1 MSAPGGDRDGRTV
14 TGPDV
19 RSIAVIRALAL
30 GDMLCA
36 VPALRAFRRAYP
48 DARISLVGLPWSREL
63 VGRFGAY
70 LDEYLEFPGFPG
82 IPEVVGEPE
91 RIVRFLGE
99 MQARGFDLAVQ
110 LQGDGVAMNAFAALF
125 GARHVAGFV
134 PAGLPALADPPSGT
148 WLEYPSHGSEVDRLL
163 ALAAALGA
171 PRPIDRRLEFPIHEG
186 DLAALD
192 AALAGRLATD
202 ARFAVVHAGGS
213 TPGRRWPAARF
224 AAVADALAGE
234 GLRVVLTGTQG
245 ESAIAATVARAMVAE
260 PLDLTGRT
268 VLGALAAVLARARI
282 VVSNDTGAAHLA
294 AAVGAPSV
302 TIFSAS
308 DRDRWAPVG
317 GDHHVAVGSGTGD
330 DVTVRR
336 VVAAVR
342 DLLDRT
348 REAQPPSSSRITPSL
363 GRSLT
368 APVTASPSRSRA
380 VDSRIRP
387 APGDDTGTSAPA
399 PPRSSAT
406 TRRRPRSERS

>member
-1 MSAPGGDRDGRTV
+1 MSATRGDRDGRPGTSRE
-14 TGPDV
+14 V

-36 VPALRAFRRAYP
+36 VPALRALRRVYP
-48 DARISLVGLPWSREL
+48 EARISLVGLSWSREL

-70 LDEYLEFPGFPG
+70 LDEHLEFPGFPG
-82 IPEVVGEPE
+82 IPEVVGEPG
-91 RIVRFLGE
+91 RIVRFLAE
-99 MQARGFDLAVQ
+99 MQARRFDLAIQ

-134 PAGLPALADPPSGT
+134 PPGLPALADPASGT
-148 WLEYPSHGSEVDRLL
+148 WLEYPSRGSEVDRLL

-171 PRPIDRRLEFPIHEG
+171 PRHIDRRLEFPICED

-192 AALAGRLATD
+192 ATLAGRLTPD
-202 ARFAVVHAGGS
+202 APFAVIHAGGS
-213 TPGRRWPAARF
+213 TPGRRWLPARF
-224 AAVADALAGE
+224 AAVADPLARQ
-234 GLRVVLTGTQG
+234 GLRIVLTGTQD
-245 ESAIAATVARAMVAE
+245 ESAVAATVARAMGAE

-268 VLGALAAVLARARI
+268 VLGALAALLARARV
-282 VVSNDTGAAHLA
+282 VVSNDTGVAHLA

-302 TIFSAS
+302 TVFSAS

-317 GDHHVAVGSGTGD
+317 GDHNVAVGSGTGD
-330 DVTVRR
+330 DVPVAL

-348 REAQPPSSSRITPSL
+348 LEAQPPSSSRITPSL
-363 GRSLT
+363 GRSVT
-368 APVTASPSRSRA
+368 PPVTASPSRSSA
-380 VDSRIRP
+380 VDSRISP
-387 APGDDTGTSAPA
+387 VPGDDRATSAPA

-406 TRRRPRSERS
+406 ARRRPGTERS